1 MITFVR
7 QLVAV
12 PVRLAA
18 WANSFLRVF
27 DRLKLAE
34 IILFLTRDPGDAA
47 NVVSLTAAAKGIE
60 AARFKAEQLFARKPH
75 ERIAAAVGWIEAG
88 QARNLAAAC
97 QWVTRSRETG
107 CEDGYSILQLELFLS
122 EHIEGY
128 DHVAI
133 INRILARYDLPG
145 SLTRDALLG
154 KARMYLKE
162 QHWQAAESIAAKILR
177 IEENGSARW
186 IKWVT
191 QTAAGDSRTA
201 QTDLNKASEK
211 IRPEVLS
218 GFVALGW
225 LCLGED
231 DRALEVLRKCR
242 REGKNAAIIDRDLAV
257 FIRDNQYRIAED

>member
-18 WANSFLRVF
+18 WANSFLQVF

-34 IILFLTRDPGDAA
+34 IIWFLTRDPGDAA
-47 NVVSLTAAAKGIE
+47 SVISFTAAAKGIE
-60 AARFKAEQLFARKPH
+60 AARYRAEELFSRKPH
-75 ERIAAAVGWIEAG
+75 ERIAAAMGWIEAG

-97 QWVTRSRETG
+97 QWVARSRETG
-107 CEDGYSILQLELFLS
+107 CQDGYSILQLELFLS
-122 EHIEGY
+122 EHLESY
-128 DHVAI
+128 DHVAVI
-133 INRILARYDLPG
+133 DRILSRNDLPG
-145 SLTRDALLG
+145 SVTRDALLG
-154 KARMYLKE
+154 KARMSLKQ
-162 QHWQAAESIAAKILR
+162 QHWPEAEAIAATILR

-186 IKWVT
+186 VKWVT
-191 QTAAGDSRTA
+191 QMAAGNSQAA
-201 QTDLNKASEK
+201 QRDLDKASEK

-231 DRALEVLRKCR
+231 GRALEVLRKCR
-242 REGKNAAIIDRDLAV
+242 REGKDAAIIDRDLAV
-257 FIRDNQYRIAED
+257 FVRANEHRIAEG